1 MPLLPLEP
9 CLFPDDLFDKAAFL
23 LSASQRWWVLHS
35 RPRAEKALARHLL
48 GRGLSFFLPVYQRQW
63 RSSGRR
69 QSSFLP
75 LFPGYVFLWGDDE
88 ARIAALTTNLI
99 VNVLREADQGRLE
112 ADLRRVNRLMEC
124 GSPLTPE
131 DRLEAGTPV
140 TLTTGPFRGLE
151 GKILRRGQ
159 DLRFVVEVQFLQRGV
174 SVEIDGRMMEPLNA
188 RQAAA
193 APAKG
198 N

>member
-9 CLFPDDLFDKAAFL
+9 CLFPGNLFDKAAFF
-23 LSASQRWWVLHS
+23 LSASQRWWVLHT

-63 RSSGRR
+63 RSRGRR
-69 QSSFLP
+69 QSSYLP

-88 ARIAALTTNLI
+88 ARIAALTTNLV
-99 VNVLREADQGRLE
+99 VNVLREADQGRLQ
-112 ADLRRVNRLMEC
+112 ADLRRVNRLMDS

-140 TLTTGPFRGLE
+140 TLTAGPFRGLE
-151 GKILRRGQ
+151 GKILRRGK
-159 DLRFVVEVQFLQRGV
+159 DLRFVVEVQLLQRGV
-174 SVEIDGRMMEPLNA
+174 SVEIDGWMMEPLTA
-188 RQAAA
+188 RRAVAMD
-193 APAKG
+193 G
-198 N
+198 D